1 MTSRAALDLM
11 GLTKEKI
18 LGAGLKIL
26 DEVGLD
32 RFSVEMVAAQCA
44 VTPSSIYKYFRDVDD
59 FHDALTAGALAM
71 LIDVHRDI
79 NLDRTGREAL
89 EAYALVERA
98 YGQAHPALYS
108 AALRGPRGPSAELKL
123 LRQTYMSI
131 TITMLRGYDIP
142 RPVAPEIANCL
153 SAALQGFVSAE
164 ISGRGRNG
172 LEFDRNYERLLDMLD
187 AGARA
192 ARPQPARP
200 PQDRVAHRQAR

>member
-11 GLTKEKI
+11 GVTKEKV
-18 LGAGLKIL
+18 LGAGLKCL

-32 RFSVEMVAAQCA
+32 RFSVETVAERCA
-44 VTPSSIYKYFRDVDD
+44 ITPTSIYKYFRDADD

-79 NLDRTGREAL
+79 NLDRTGRDAL

-108 AALRGPRGPSAELKL
+108 AALRAARGPSAQLKL

-153 SAALQGFVSAE
+153 SAALQGFVNAE
-164 ISGRGRNG
+164 ITGRGRG
-172 LEFDRNYERLLDMLD
+172 GPEFDRNYERLLDMLD

-192 ARPQPARP
+192 SGATPAKQAQELVVHRRAR
-200 PQDRVAHRQAR
+200 

>member
-11 GLTKEKI
+11 GVTKEKI
-18 LGAGLKIL
+18 LEAGLKLL

-32 RFSVEMVAAQCA
+32 RFDVERVADRCSI
-44 VTPSSIYKYFRDVDD
+44 TSTSIYKYFRNADD

-71 LIDVHRDI
+71 LIDVHRDL
-79 NLDRTGREAL
+79 NLDRTGRDAL

-108 AALRGPRGPSAELKL
+108 AALRAPRGPSAELKL

-131 TITMLRGYDIP
+131 TVTMLRGYDIP

-153 SAALQGFVSAE
+153 SAALQGFVGAE

-172 LEFDRNYERLLDMLD
+172 PEFDRNYERLLDMLD

-192 ARPQPARP
+192 ARTGPARQP
-200 PQDRVAHRQAR
+200 PELVAHR

>member
-11 GLTKEKI
+11 GITKEKI
-18 LGAGLKIL
+18 LEAGLKLL

-32 RFSVEMVAAQCA
+32 RFSVEMVADRCSITA
-44 VTPSSIYKYFRDVDD
+44 TSIYKYFRDVDD
-59 FHDALTAGALAM
+59 FHDALTTGALAM
-71 LIDVHRDI
+71 LIDVHRDL
-79 NLDRTGREAL
+79 NLDRTGRDAL
-89 EAYALVERA
+89 EAYALVERV

-108 AALRGPRGPSAELKL
+108 AALRAPRGPSPELKL
-123 LRQTYMSI
+123 LRQTYMGI

-164 ISGRGRNG
+164 INGRGRNG

-192 ARPQPARP
+192 ARSGPARQP
-200 PQDRVAHRQAR
+200 LELVAHR